1 MNAPLNPTAPSA
13 AARLDESRAQL
24 RRALLGDPGLPGDSR
39 APPRPS
45 ASPAWLVALQ
55 GMPVVGLLVQAAQAW
70 WVRHPL
76 PLAGSLA
83 ATTAD
88 AVLNPIAPNAAGRG
102 AQAARPA
109 PSAAAGAGGGR
120 AGRPAGLEP
129 PMALGGGAG
138 AVRRPAAAAAVGG
151 PAGAEVWRG
160 PAAPALNTPASQGP
174 SGALAQPLRRGATG
188 RPAAGHDHPPA
199 GRRCAGSRIA
209 RRRRC
214 PVAR

>member
-76 PLAGSLA
+76 HLAGSLA

-88 AVLNPIAPNAAGRG
+88 AVLKPIAQRHPLRLVLGAA
-102 AQAARPA
+102 
-109 PSAAAGAGGGR
+109 
-120 AGRPAGLEP
+120 
-129 PMALGGGAG
+129 ALGGLLAWS
-138 AVRRPAAAAAVGG
+138 RP
-151 PAGAEVWRG
+151 WRWVV
-160 PAAPALNTPASQGP
+160 APALFAGLLPQLLSAAQQAQK
-174 SGALAQPLRRGATG
+174 SGEDPPPRR
-188 RPAAGHDHPPA
+188 
-199 GRRCAGSRIA
+199 
-209 RRRRC
+209 
-214 PVAR
+214 